1 MRRFSNSPPDWV
13 FPDRVAADEAVDAE
27 PISSESGVISDSRLE
42 SAGPKVALRCL
53 ADVVTKPLEWV
64 LEDVIP
70 RGEVTL
76 LAGDA
81 GVGKSRFAVGLI
93 AAVLRGQPGPRCRI
107 VAATEKCA
115 SGDSPGEQHNEAA
128 SFIPAGVTRD
138 VDSVS
143 VGGSSRPPGKPTDP
157 AVVVFSSEQMLTDS
171 IRPRLVEARADLSR
185 VFALCGID
193 ECSRDETENV
203 DDDCD
208 CSDSDSNSDSGSVI
222 RGRRVRPWSFQL
234 NRDLPILAAELRRL
248 HADGVD
254 VRMIVIDPIDRYLE
268 SQRNRFLLDLEV
280 SQLSELAAET
290 GVAILAVSNSG
301 TAETLRSTR
310 RPGGSGIKA
319 LSKVARAV
327 WTIVRDLDVSNRRM
341 LLPVIQASTTNPA
354 GFAYVLRDSL
364 IEWDTEPITIT
375 GDDYLIEAAV
385 QVQRP
390 LAREYQFEK
399 ERAAEWLYERL
410 SAGRV
415 ASNIVR
421 ADAAENEISWGT
433 LRRAFS
439 SLGCRTSRERGKGRH
454 GQWFWR
460 LPGEGFFYRA
470 GAPRLVAQSA
480 HAARD
485 MQLIETPEK

>member
-13 FPDRVAADEAVDAE
+13 FPDRIAADQAVDDE
-27 PISSESGVISDSRLE
+27 PISSDSGVISDSPLE
-42 SAGPKVALRCL
+42 SAGSRVALRCL

-93 AAVLRGQPGPRCRI
+93 AAVLRGQPGPRSRI
-107 VAATEKCA
+107 VAATEESA
-115 SGDSPGEQHNEAA
+115 SGGSPGEQHNEAA
-128 SFIPAGVTRD
+128 AFIPAGVNCD
-138 VDSVS
+138 VDSFS
-143 VGGSSRPPGKPTDP
+143 VGDSNRPPGKPADP

-171 IRPRLVEARADLSR
+171 IRPRLVEARAELSR

-193 ECSRDETENV
+193 EGSQDETENV
-203 DDDCD
+203 DDDWD
-208 CSDSDSNSDSGSVI
+208 CSEPGPVI

-248 HADGVD
+248 RADGVD

-280 SQLSELAAET
+280 SQLAELAAET

-301 TAETLRSTR
+301 TAETVRSTR
-310 RPGGSGIKA
+310 QPGGPGVKA